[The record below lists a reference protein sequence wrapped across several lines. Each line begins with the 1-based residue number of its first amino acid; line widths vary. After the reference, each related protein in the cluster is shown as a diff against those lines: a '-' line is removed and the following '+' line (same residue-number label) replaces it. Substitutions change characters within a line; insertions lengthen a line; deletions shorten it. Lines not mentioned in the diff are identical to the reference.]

1 MVNSAS
7 CKHGRDGGV
16 GKFLL
21 CFGLTFL
28 IDVEYQGTH
37 ITLTV
42 GMGPCTRMALLVR
55 YAPKTD
61 RVVAVWCQL
70 EEERES
76 SQGKAFEREFECDS
90 SRSQTEPPDWLIQ
103 LIANTP
109 LSGTPYPQSLPF
121 NIYNGP
127 Q

>member
-16 GKFLL
+16 GKFF

-55 YAPKTD
+55 DAPKTD
-61 RVVAVWCQL
+61 RVVAVRCER
-70 EEERES
+70 EEEGE
-76 SQGKAFEREFECDS
+76 
-90 SRSQTEPPDWLIQ
+90 
-103 LIANTP
+103 
-109 LSGTPYPQSLPF
+109 
-121 NIYNGP
+121 
-127 Q
+127 

>member
-21 CFGLTFL
+21 CFGLTFF

-42 GMGPCTRMALLVR
+42 GKGPSPRMALLVR

-61 RVVAVWCQL
+61 RVVAVRCQL
-70 EEERES
+70 EEERE
-76 SQGKAFEREFECDS
+76 
-90 SRSQTEPPDWLIQ
+90 
-103 LIANTP
+103 
-109 LSGTPYPQSLPF
+109 
-121 NIYNGP
+121 
-127 Q
+127 

>member
-61 RVVAVWCQL
+61 RVVAVRSTVPAGGG
-70 EEERES
+70 ERVVRERHS
-76 SQGKAFEREFECDS
+76 SVS
-90 SRSQTEPPDWLIQ
+90 SNLTVRAVKLSHLI
-103 LIANTP
+103 
-109 LSGTPYPQSLPF
+109 G
-121 NIYNGP
+121 
-127 Q
+127 